1 MPKVFVAADKL
12 ERNGRF
18 IDTRFDLQNDE
29 LGKELY
35 DKEHIE
41 GAIYWD
47 LEQDLSDMT
56 KTDGRHPLPN
66 KEDLHALFEKHGLRY
81 DDAIYIYDQGA
92 SPYAT
97 RAWWILK
104 YAGFQHAYIVNGGY
118 DALLFAGFSM
128 TSAVPTFAPTKL
140 DLNWNDSI
148 LMSRKDVLNIV
159 EGNHKATL
167 LDARA
172 AGRYRGDFEPLDPI
186 AGHIPTAKNY
196 DWELLKDQS
205 QLVITN
211 SLLEKVS
218 KDEEIIIYCGSG
230 VTATPIY
237 SILAQAG
244 YQNIKIYMAG
254 YSDWSK
260 HHSIEKGENL

>member
-1 MPKVFVAADKL
+1 MPKVFVTADKL

-18 IDTRFDLQNDE
+18 IDTRFDLQNHE
-29 LGKELY
+29 LGKALY
-35 DKEHIE
+35 DEEHIE

-47 LEQDLSDMT
+47 LEHDLSDMT

-66 KEDLHALFEKHGLRY
+66 REDLQALFEKHGLRY

-92 SPYAT
+92 SPFAT

-118 DALLFAGFSM
+118 NALLHAGFSVTTAIPM
-128 TSAVPTFAPTKL
+128 FAPTTL
-140 DLNWNDSI
+140 ELNWNDSI

-172 AGRYRGDFEPLDPI
+172 AERYRGDFEPLDPI

-196 DWELLKDQS
+196 DWEQLKEQS
-205 QLVITN
+205 EFVITT

-260 HHSIEKGENL
+260 HYAVEKGENL